1 MITVTAS
8 GFSPRQPDLRPVSD
22 TSVKCEFDVC
32 CRRSTK
38 VKGEWT
44 TVFESV
50 TFVAWNDDARFIA
63 EHLTKGRELTAV
75 GTQETSSWEAN
86 GETKRRTVYKLVAY
100 DLKRS
105 EPSAGRHSAG
115 IEQRSTDEPAPAPR
129 RDSAPRSREPALSG
143 NPGSAP
149 RGHAASGQV
158 NSNSSSETRQK
169 MVY

>member
-8 GFSPRQPDLRPVSD
+8 GFSPRQPDLRPVND
-22 TSVKCEFDVC
+22 TSVKCEFEVC

-50 TFVAWNDDARFIA
+50 TFVAWNEDARYIA
-63 EHLTKGRELTAV
+63 ENLTKGRELTAV
-75 GTQETSSWEAN
+75 GTQETSSWEVN

-105 EPSAGRHSAG
+105 EPSAGRPSG
-115 IEQRSTDEPAPAPR
+115 GSEQRSTGEPAPALR
-129 RDSAPRSREPALSG
+129 RDAVPRSREPAMSG
-143 NPGSAP
+143 NPGSVP

-158 NSNSSSETRQK
+158 NNSSSETRQK